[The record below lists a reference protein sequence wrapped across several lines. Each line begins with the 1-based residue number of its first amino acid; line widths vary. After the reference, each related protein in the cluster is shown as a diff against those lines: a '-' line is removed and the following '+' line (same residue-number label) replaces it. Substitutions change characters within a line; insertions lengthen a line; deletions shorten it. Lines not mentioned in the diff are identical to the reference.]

1 MDILDQIENQAVKT
15 PRRICYTHRQELL
28 TFGLLKK
35 CSDALA
41 CWLINRFGDDHSPV
55 IVHGHMQ
62 PMMLVL
68 FLACAKSGHAY
79 IPADQSIPSERIRMI
94 TEGAKTKLIFSAA
107 PKQLPE
113 TNATEVIAFGQLDQI
128 IIQNEGV
135 PARSYE
141 VKNEDTFYIIYT
153 SGSTGRPKGVQISRR
168 ALTSFTEWMQHDFG
182 LEEGLTF
189 MNQAPYSFDLSVMDL
204 YPSLTTGGTLW
215 AVDKQMIANPKELF
229 TLLAQ
234 SEINIWTSTPSF
246 AEMCL
251 MEPSFSR
258 TMLPHVQKFL
268 FCGETLP
275 LSVASRLKQRFPE
288 AEIINTYGPTETTVA
303 VTKVSITQK
312 MINCKSPFPVGRCK
326 PDCRIYILGEDG
338 VPKKDGQK
346 GEIVICGPSV
356 GSGYLNDPEKTR
368 ASFDTLNEML
378 AYHTHDLGIMCEGM
392 LYYFGRIDHQ
402 IKLHGFRM
410 ELEEIEHALSSCR
423 YVKYAIVT
431 PIKRGDRY
439 DHLAAV
445 VVAGKHP
452 FDSDYAFSAVL
463 RKALSS
469 VLPSYMIPRKFIY
482 RRSLPMT
489 ANGKIDRGAPLK
501 EVSR

>member
-1 MDILDQIENQAVKT
+1 
-15 PRRICYTHRQELL
+15 
-28 TFGLLKK
+28 
-35 CSDALA
+35 
-41 CWLINRFGDDHSPV
+41 
-55 IVHGHMQ
+55 
-62 PMMLVL
+62 MMPVL

-94 TEGAKTKLIFSAA
+94 AEGAKTKLIFSAA
-107 PKQLPE
+107 PEQLPE
-113 TNATEVIAFGQLDQI
+113 TDEAEVITFDQLDQI
-128 IIQNEGV
+128 MIQNEGV
-135 PARSYE
+135 PAPHYE

-153 SGSTGRPKGVQISRR
+153 SGSTGKPKGVQISRR
-168 ALTSFTEWMQHDFG
+168 ALTSFTEWMQCDFG
-182 LEEGLTF
+182 LAEGLTF
-189 MNQAPYSFDLSVMDL
+189 INQAPYSFDLSVMDL
-204 YPSLTTGGTLW
+204 YPSLTTGGTIW

-229 TLLAQ
+229 TSLAQ
-234 SEINIWTSTPSF
+234 SEINVWTSTPSF

-258 TMLPHVQKFL
+258 AMLPRVQKFL

-303 VTKVSITQK
+303 VTKVEITQD
-312 MINCKSPFPVGRCK
+312 MINRKQPFPVGRCK
-326 PDCRIYILGEDG
+326 PDCRIYILDEDG

-356 GSGYLNDPEKTR
+356 GNGYLNDPKKTQ
-368 ASFDTLNEML
+368 ASFSTLNEMT
-378 AYHTHDLGIMCEGM
+378 AYHTHDLGAKCDGM
-392 LYYFGRIDHQ
+392 LYYFGRMDHQ

-423 YVKYAIVT
+423 YVKHAVVA

-439 DHLAAV
+439 DHLVAI
-445 VVAGKHP
+445 VVADKNP
-452 FDSDYAFSAVL
+452 FESDYKLSAVL
-463 RKALSS
+463 RKTLSS
-469 VLPSYMIPRKFIY
+469 ILPNYMIPRKFIY
-482 RRSLPMT
+482 RQSLPMT

-501 EVSR
+501 EVSQ